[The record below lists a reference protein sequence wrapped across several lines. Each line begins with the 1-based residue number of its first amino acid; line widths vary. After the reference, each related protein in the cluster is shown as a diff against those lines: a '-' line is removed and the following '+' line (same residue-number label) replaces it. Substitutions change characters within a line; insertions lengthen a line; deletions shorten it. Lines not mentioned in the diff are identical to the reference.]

1 MKAQNP
7 FQYWQFGRLVE
18 TIDAAGRIEALRTMT
33 ALELRSVLELPGL
46 QATVRR
52 AAEARLRAQ
61 ERAKRAQTAIICRNR
76 GKSAKVGG

>member
-33 ALELRSVLELPGL
+33 ALELRSVLELPR
-46 QATVRR
+46 ATGHRTPR
-52 AAEARLRAQ
+52 GRSPSPGPG
-61 ERAKRAQTAIICRNR
+61 KGQTGPNCDYLP
-76 GKSAKVGG
+76 